1 VIIPNQYSIPDSG
14 APPTA
19 KIHYANYKLR
29 IANFFN
35 VEIMDL
41 LEDASLSLVPLP
53 VNNNAV
59 LGKPAPRIQEWGP
72 QQYFPVNNNFLQSP
86 NLQNYLAIKYGRL
99 GAHNFVH
106 PQPHGGNIRMGF
118 HHPNGYALMVF

>member
-35 VEIMDL
+35 VNIFADYNT
-41 LEDASLSLVPLP
+41 SVGH
-53 VNNNAV
+53 NNNMQMV
-59 LGKPAPRIQEWGP
+59 LYNRSAWQIGKWRRSAGRWRTQMIINHWPIKKKNGKP
-72 QQYFPVNNNFLQSP
+72 YS
-86 NLQNYLAIKYGRL
+86 
-99 GAHNFVH
+99 
-106 PQPHGGNIRMGF
+106 M
-118 HHPNGYALMVF
+118 